1 MNFTTNR
8 RSFLR
13 VLGGGLTL
21 PLVSSVIPY
30 SSSAQAPG
38 RTRFIGV
45 FFPNGADMPNSI
57 DGNWNFNEA
66 LAPLVDAGHR
76 DNTIIVRGLHNGIPG
91 IDPHWQ
97 NSLGVEQWIGNF
109 QS

>member
-1 MNFTTNR
+1 MLSITETACR
-8 RSFLR
+8 PSHYAAR
-13 VLGGGLTL
+13 TL
-21 PLVSSVIPY
+21 SLPSY
-30 SSSAQAPG
+30 
-38 RTRFIGV
+38 
-45 FFPNGADMPNSI
+45 GADMPNSI